1 MALVE
6 ALDRMEDAA
15 GRRDNRDF
23 YRALLDFTEAG
34 IGSTKNTVLFQV
46 VMSIMP
52 NLQRLQYIAIMLK
65 SNRDDLKDNCGY
77 FETIIDALNERN
89 PDKGVAAIDA
99 YIRHEKDHALSLVED
114 SPLAVFLVDEK
125 E

>member
-1 MALVE
+1 
-6 ALDRMEDAA
+6 MEDAA

-23 YRALLDFTEAG
+23 YRALLDFTAAG

-65 SNRDDLKDNCGY
+65 NNEDALKDNCRY
-77 FETIIDALNERN
+77 FETIIEALNERN
-89 PDKGVAAIDA
+89 PAKGVTAIEA
-99 YIRHEKDHALSLVED
+99 YIRNEKDHALSLVED
-114 SPLAVFLVDEK
+114 SPLSVFLVDEK
-125 E
+125 G